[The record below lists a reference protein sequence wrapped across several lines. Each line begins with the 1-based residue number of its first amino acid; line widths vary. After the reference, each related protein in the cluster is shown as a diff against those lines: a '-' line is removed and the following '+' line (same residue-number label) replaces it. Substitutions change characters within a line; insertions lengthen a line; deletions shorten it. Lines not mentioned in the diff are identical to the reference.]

1 MTECVAAHLA
11 CVLVIIIIIT
21 PVLIRGETG
30 ETGGGIMSRV
40 GDYQNAANTL
50 IVS

>member
-30 ETGGGIMSRV
+30 ETGGIMSSL